1 VYTPAL
7 EQFGLAADRIES
19 AALTGRRSI
28 MRTKTALDA
37 YGKNR
42 ERIRLFNQVK
52 ARWQVYL
59 LLVLPLVYL
68 LIFSYGPMGG
78 LVIAFKRYNFALG
91 IFGSP
96 WAGFDNFKRFLQ
108 SYKFVQ
114 VLRNTLTLSFYSLLV
129 TFPLPVAFALLLNAL
144 PMKRYQKIIQT
155 VTYIPHFIS
164 TVVMVG
170 LIFQLL
176 NNRNGLYGGLFSL
189 ITHMMPPDLLAVGAN
204 FKHIYVWSAVWQGTG
219 YSSIIYFA
227 ALSNV
232 DPTLHEAALV
242 DGATRF
248 QRVLYVDIP
257 CIMTTASIML
267 ILAVGGIMNVAF
279 EKTLLMQNS
288 LNLNFSEV
296 ISTYVYKVGLA
307 SGINDFSLSAAIGM
321 FNSVINFILLI
332 IANWGSKKLNGSGI
346 F

>member
-1 VYTPAL
+1 MSDKFV
-7 EQFGLAADRIES
+7 QS
-19 AALTGRRSI
+19 AEA
-28 MRTKTALDA
+28 KA
-37 YGKNR
+37 R
-42 ERIRLFNQVK
+42 ERARLFMNIR
-52 ARWQVYL
+52 ARWQIYL
-59 LLVLPLVYL
+59 LLVLPLAYL
-68 LIFSYGPMGG
+68 FIFAYGPMGG

-96 WAGFDNFKRFLQ
+96 WVGLNNFKRFLE
-108 SYKFVQ
+108 SYQFVR
-114 VLRNTLTLSFYSLLV
+114 VLRNTLTLSFYSLLIN
-129 TFPLPVAFALLLNAL
+129 FPIPIIFALLLNAL
-144 PMKRYQKIIQT
+144 PWNRYQKIIQT
-155 VTYIPHFIS
+155 ITYIPYFFS

-176 NNRNGLYGGLFSL
+176 NNRIGLYGSLMLFL
-189 ITHMMPPDLLAVGAN
+189 TRQMPPDLLAVGTN

-219 YSSIIYFA
+219 YASIIYFA

-257 CIMTTASIML
+257 CILPTASIML

-279 EKTLLMQNS
+279 EKTLLMQNP
-288 LNLNFSEV
+288 LNINYSEV

-321 FNSVINFILLI
+321 FNSIINFMLLI
-332 IANWGSKKLNGSGI
+332 LANWGSKKLSGSGI

>member
-1 VYTPAL
+1 MRKITETPPV
-7 EQFGLAADRIES
+7 DKVR
-19 AALTGRRSI
+19 
-28 MRTKTALDA
+28 
-37 YGKNR
+37 NR
-42 ERIRLFNQVK
+42 VRLLHQIR
-52 ARWQVYL
+52 ARWQIYL

-68 LIFSYGPMGG
+68 FIFSYGPMGG

-96 WAGFDNFKRFLQ
+96 WVGFENFRRFLQ

-129 TFPLPVAFALLLNAL
+129 TFPIPIIFALLLNAL
-144 PMKRYQKIIQT
+144 PMPRYQKIIQT
-155 VTYIPHFIS
+155 ITYIPHFIS

-176 NNRNGLYGGLFSL
+176 NNRSGLYGSVFFFL
-189 ITHMMPPDLLAVGAN
+189 TQAMPPDLLAVGTN

-257 CIMTTASIML
+257 CIMPTASIML

-307 SGINDFSLSAAIGM
+307 SGVNDFSLSAAIGM
-321 FNSVINFILLI
+321 FNSIINFLLLVM
-332 IANWGSKKLNGSGI
+332 ANWGSKKLNGSGI

>member
-1 VYTPAL
+1 MSDKAVNVETRA
-7 EQFGLAADRIES
+7 
-19 AALTGRRSI
+19 
-28 MRTKTALDA
+28 
-37 YGKNR
+37 R
-42 ERIRLFNQVK
+42 ERALLILKIK
-52 ARWQVYL
+52 ARWQIYL
-59 LLVLPLVYL
+59 LLLLPLAYL

-78 LVIAFKRYNFALG
+78 LVIAFKSYNFSLG

-96 WAGFDNFKRFLQ
+96 WVGLDNFKRFFE
-108 SYKFVQ
+108 SYRFVQ
-114 VLRNTLTLSFYSLLV
+114 ILRNTLSLSLYSLLV
-129 TFPLPVAFALLLNAL
+129 NFPIPIIFALFLNAL
-144 PMKRYQKIIQT
+144 PMRGYQKVIQT

-176 NNRNGLYGGLFSL
+176 NNRIGMYGAFMLHLTGQ
-189 ITHMMPPDLLAVGAN
+189 MPPDLLAVGTN

-219 YSSIIYFA
+219 YASIIYFA

-257 CIMTTASIML
+257 CILPTASIML

-279 EKTLLMQNS
+279 EKTLLMQNP

-321 FNSVINFILLI
+321 FNSVINFLLLI
-332 IANWGSKKLNGSGI
+332 IANWGSKKLSGSGI

>member
-1 VYTPAL
+1 MQNNPVINKARGPSRL
-7 EQFGLAADRIES
+7 LA
-19 AALTGRRSI
+19 
-28 MRTKTALDA
+28 
-37 YGKNR
+37 
-42 ERIRLFNQVK
+42 RIRD
-52 ARWQVYL
+52 RWQIYL
-59 LLVLPLVYL
+59 LLVLPLAYL
-68 LIFSYGPMGG
+68 FIFAYGPMGG

-96 WAGFDNFKRFLQ
+96 WVGLDNFKRFLQ

-114 VLRNTLTLSFYSLLV
+114 VLTNTLTLSFYSLCAG
-129 TFPLPVAFALLLNAL
+129 FPIPIIFALFLNAL
-144 PMKRYQKIIQT
+144 PYHRYQKTIQT
-155 VTYIPHFIS
+155 MTYIPNFIS

-176 NNRNGLYGGLFSL
+176 NNRNGLYGSIGLFL
-189 ITHMMPPDLLAVGAN
+189 THAMPPDILAVGTN
-204 FKHIYVWSAVWQGTG
+204 FKHIYVWSGIWQGTG
-219 YSSIIYFA
+219 YASIIYFA

-248 QRVLYVDIP
+248 QRILYVDIP
-257 CIMTTASIML
+257 CIMPTASIML

-288 LNLNFSEV
+288 LNINYSEV

-321 FNSVINFILLI
+321 FNSVINFLLLV
-332 IANWGSKKLNGSGI
+332 IANWGSRKLSGSGI

>member
-1 VYTPAL
+1 M
-7 EQFGLAADRIES
+7 QS
-19 AALTGRRSI
+19 N
-28 MRTKTALDA
+28 TAINRA
-37 YGKNR
+37 R
-42 ERIRLFNQVK
+42 ERTRLFHQI
-52 ARWQVYL
+52 RERRQIYL
-59 LLVLPLVYL
+59 LLILPIAYL
-68 LIFSYGPMGG
+68 LIFAYGPMGG

-96 WAGFDNFKRFLQ
+96 WVGLENFKRFLQ

-114 VLRNTLTLSFYSLLV
+114 VLRNTLTLSFYSLCIS
-129 TFPLPVAFALLLNAL
+129 FPIPIIFALFLNAL
-144 PMKRYQKIIQT
+144 PFRKYQKTIQT
-155 VTYIPHFIS
+155 VTYIPYFIS

-176 NNRNGLYGGLFSL
+176 NNRNGFYGSIALFL
-189 ITHMMPPDLLAVGAN
+189 TREMPPDILAVGTN
-204 FKHIYVWSAVWQGTG
+204 FKHIYVWSGIWQGTG
-219 YSSIIYFA
+219 YASIIYFA

-257 CIMTTASIML
+257 CIMPTASIML

-288 LNLNFSEV
+288 LNINYSEV

-307 SGINDFSLSAAIGM
+307 SGVNDFSLSAAIGM
-321 FNSVINFILLI
+321 FNSVVNFFLLLA
-332 IANWGSKKLNGSGI
+332 ANWGSKKLSGSGI